1 MQHALGDD
9 FILDLADVAPPGP
22 LAGGARAYSRLHLVE
37 HHPPIFN
44 LIVSNVQGSSLP
56 LYIAGDA
63 ARS

>member
-9 FILDLADVAPPGP
+9 LILDLADVAPPGL
-22 LAGGARAYSRLHLVE
+22 LAGGVRAYSRLHLVE

-56 LYIAGDA
+56 LYIAGGS